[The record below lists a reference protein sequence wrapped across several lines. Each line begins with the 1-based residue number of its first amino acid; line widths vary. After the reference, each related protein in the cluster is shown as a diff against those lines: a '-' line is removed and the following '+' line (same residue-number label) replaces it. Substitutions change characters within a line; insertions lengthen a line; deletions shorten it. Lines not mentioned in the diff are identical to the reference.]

1 MNSTRAFTSVTSQGI
16 SGCGAA
22 VKLAIV
28 DSSDDE
34 LSFPIVKSS
43 ARTNAF
49 LDIKNV
55 LGSVVPPLRYQDGRD
70 ERPTWDSAGRVDQ
83 TKLTSTIHYQ
93 QQWGRSR
100 ISNTTG
106 NGLSR
111 SENTRPRRIVRIKLK
126 TPGGCGASTPGHPQC
141 SPPRLRKSEGRSRSS
156 DGTPRERVTPARPN
170 NSNLKVQCS
179 WSSTSGSRRAGSLGL
194 DGLNIADENRNVQDI
209 PTSAWE
215 VQNGSL
221 IDYAVSPDSSNIP
234 RSTKSSGNPIRGPA
248 RRIERIPFDDL
259 SSSHQM
265 MDAYGGGNVEDKQQ
279 DQFLRNSAA
288 KVCYLTKSSSGL
300 RRDRPEYSALDVSL
314 DLSLEYEQEN
324 EYLPSS
330 LRNGEDLK
338 VNNAHKTNPPTPELA
353 DLEIVKLA
361 TSAVTPSG
369 DRKRA
374 VQITVNGNA
383 YQRLDCIGKGGS
395 CRVYRVMSE
404 NFQVWALKKVS
415 FAALDEHTVR
425 GLKGE
430 IELLR
435 TLVNVDRV
443 VQLRDWEVND
453 ANQTL
458 SMVRNLTCDFQAAG
472 CIEIANKL
480 QLMEFGEVDLDTI
493 LKRRVNDQHA
503 KFDAGFTQFYWKEM
517 LECVAA
523 VHACDVVHSDL
534 KPANFLLVK
543 GCLKLI
549 DFGIA
554 NVIQDDTINIHRDH
568 QVGTPNFMAPEALTY
583 TKADTPQHDG
593 EEKLV
598 KLGKP
603 SDIWSLGCI
612 LYQMVY
618 GKPPFAHCKGN
629 IQKAMA
635 ITDPHYVISY
645 PSRGIGRVHV
655 PPGYIRVLKACLTW
669 DQCQR
674 PVIDALLA
682 ESDKLLYPDYGTEDK
697 IEIRDEG
704 LGEILQSVIEH
715 CRTSGLPTDAEV
727 ASWQRIF
734 FNTKSINT
742 GETSRRLDS
751 G

>member
-1 MNSTRAFTSVTSQGI
+1 MKSTRAFTSATSQGI

-28 DSSDDE
+28 DNSSDV
-34 LSFPIVKSS
+34 LSFPVVKSS

-55 LGSVVPPLRYQDGRD
+55 LGSTVAPPPYQDGPD
-70 ERPTWDSAGRVDQ
+70 ERLTWDSAGRAEHQ
-83 TKLTSTIHYQ
+83 TELISTIQYQ
-93 QQWGRSR
+93 QQCGRSQ
-100 ISNTTG
+100 ISNTIS
-106 NGLSR
+106 NGLTQ

-126 TPGGCGASTPGHPQC
+126 TPGSCGVTTPGHPQR
-141 SPPRLRKSEGRSRSS
+141 SPPPLAKSEEGSRPSN
-156 DGTPRERVTPARPN
+156 GTPRERVRPARLN
-170 NSNLKVQCS
+170 NYSLKVPC
-179 WSSTSGSRRAGSLGL
+179 STSGSRRAGSLGF
-194 DGLNIADENRNVQDI
+194 DGLNIADEDRDVQDI
-209 PTSAWE
+209 PTLTWE

-221 IDYAVSPDSSNIP
+221 SDYAVSLTSSNIL
-234 RSTKSSGNPIRGPA
+234 RSTTSSGNPICGPA

-259 SSSHQM
+259 SSSHRM
-265 MDAYGGGNVEDKQQ
+265 MDAHGGGNVEDKHQ
-279 DQFLRNSAA
+279 DQFIRNSAA
-288 KVCYLTKSSSGL
+288 KECYLRKSSRGL
-300 RRDRPEYSALDVSL
+300 RWDPPESSTLDVSL
-314 DLSLEYEQEN
+314 DLSLDYEQEN
-324 EYLPSS
+324 EHLLSS
-330 LRNGEDLK
+330 IRNGEDLK
-338 VNNAHKTNPPTPELA
+338 VNNAHRANPPTPELA
-353 DLEIVKLA
+353 DLGIAKFV

-369 DRKRA
+369 GRKSA
-374 VQITVNGNA
+374 VQTIVNGNA

-395 CRVYRVMSE
+395 SRVYRVMSE

-415 FAALDEHTVR
+415 FADLDEHTVR
-425 GLKGE
+425 GIKGE

-453 ANQTL
+453 ANKTL
-458 SMVRNLTCDFQAAG
+458 SMVRNLAYDFQAAG

-480 QLMEFGEVDLDTI
+480 QLMEFGEIDLDTI
-493 LKRRVNDQHA
+493 LKQRVNDQYA

-523 VHACDVVHSDL
+523 VHAYDVVHSDL

-583 TKADTPQHDG
+583 TKADATQYDG
-593 EEKLV
+593 EEKSV

-612 LYQMVY
+612 LYKMVY
-618 GKPPFAHCKGN
+618 GKTPFAHCKGN
-629 IQKAMA
+629 LQKAMA
-635 ITDPHYVISY
+635 ITDPHHVVNY

-655 PPGYIRVLKACLTW
+655 PSGYIRILKACLTW

-682 ESDKLLYPDYGTEDK
+682 ESDKLLYSDYGTENNT
-697 IEIRDEG
+697 EIREGG
-704 LGEILQSVIEH
+704 LGEGT
-715 CRTSGLPTDAEV
+715 RAALP
-727 ASWQRIF
+727 
-734 FNTKSINT
+734 N
-742 GETSRRLDS
+742 SR
-751 G
+751 